1 MPNTI
6 RTPKTHLPL
15 GNQSIN
21 SWGLAEVLHAVENYV
36 NVHSKFLFGNCDE
49 SHVRWKKRHC
59 SQQLNLE
66 DNEQV
71 FMLILTMVCFIFVLP
86 SRLKSGDTSC
96 STKIEILC
104 KWLRV
109 VKDSILS
116 FSLGIKWKFPEMI
129 WGMRVESRFE
139 MVINYVKFNTH
150 FFQVHFN
157 QVICLFFN
165 SRPRIW
171 IVIYFYRWF
180 LHE

>member
-1 MPNTI
+1 M
-6 RTPKTHLPL
+6 
-15 GNQSIN
+15 
-21 SWGLAEVLHAVENYV
+21 LHAVENYV

-71 FMLILTMVCFIFVLP
+71 FMLILTMVCFIFVLR

-116 FSLGIKWKFPEMI
+116 FSLGIKRKFPEMI

-139 MVINYVKFNTH
+139 MVINYEVQYS
-150 FFQVHFN
+150 FFPSTLQPSDMFIFQLSTKNLNCH
-157 QVICLFFN
+157 LFLSLVFT
-165 SRPRIW
+165 
-171 IVIYFYRWF
+171 
-180 LHE
+180 